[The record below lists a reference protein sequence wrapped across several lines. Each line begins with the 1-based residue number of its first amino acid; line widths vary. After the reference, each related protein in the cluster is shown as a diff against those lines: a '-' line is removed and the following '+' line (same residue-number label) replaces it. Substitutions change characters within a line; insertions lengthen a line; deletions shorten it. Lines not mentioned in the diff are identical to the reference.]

1 MWGFTAGFII
11 CVCSFQSSSG
21 NVGVTVKREIS
32 GLHGG
37 MDNKENKNKD
47 QGSVGMQI
55 KGPMDSYVISLK
67 NKTVSSGQFLT
78 VSDSGCNGKSG
89 TLLTPEPGMG
99 CHVCVCVYV
108 CMLLNKFFLYE
119 LSQDRTNIQ
128 NQRSLRGFHCSIQC
142 NCHIQGDRRES
153 DSFQKKSTR

>member
-21 NVGVTVKREIS
+21 NGGLTVKREIS
-32 GLHGG
+32 GLHVG
-37 MDNKENKNKD
+37 MDNKENKTQD
-47 QGSVGMQI
+47 QGSVGVQI

-67 NKTVSSGQFLT
+67 NKSVSSGQFLT

-89 TLLTPEPGMG
+89 TTTTPEPGMG
-99 CHVCVCVYV
+99 CCV
-108 CMLLNKFFLYE
+108 CMLLNFLFYG

-128 NQRSLRGFHCSIQC
+128 NQRSLRGFHCSIQ
-142 NCHIQGDRRES
+142 
-153 DSFQKKSTR
+153 